1 MFTFL
6 YTFYRFGR
14 SVRAA
19 LRDPEFEVL
28 LTLVILVLGVGTIF
42 YHGVEGWRYLDAL
55 YFCVVTLGTVGFGDF
70 APQTD
75 AGKIFTIVYIF
86 VGIGILFGFINK
98 MAHHAVEENKSQP
111 LISHRLGLRRR
122 RRHADE
128 KIILVPEPITEEQAP

>member
-14 SVRAA
+14 SIRAA

-28 LTLVILVLGVGTIF
+28 LTLVVLVLGLGTVF

-75 AGKIFTIVYIF
+75 AGKIFTIVYMF

-98 MAHHAVEENKSQP
+98 MAHHAIQENAGGT
-111 LISHRLGLRRR
+111 LLSHRLGLRRR
-122 RRHADE
+122 TRGADDGLE
-128 KIILVPEPITEEQAP
+128 IVPEPVEEMRD